1 MSSVQTIE
9 VHTAPAYEVTI
20 GAGLLRECGARLKT
34 VLGGCRIAVVAD
46 SNVAPLYLETVCA
59 SLRDAGFAVCSY
71 VFPAGEAH
79 KNFTT
84 LSAILEFLAESQL
97 TRTDCVAALGGG
109 VTGDMAG
116 FAAASYLRGIRYV
129 QLPTTLLSAVDS
141 SVGGKTAIDLAAG
154 KNLAGAFLQPAA
166 VLCDTDC
173 LKSLPAA
180 VFADGAAEAIKTG
193 VLSGETLF
201 SLFEDGTL
209 TDAPAEVIARCI
221 RYKAGVVERDEKEQ
235 GERRKLNLGHT
246 VGHVRAARLG
256 RAGGV
261 RAHRG
266 VSGEERPA
274 DRHGLSR
281 RGAGESRAG
290 GQEAQRGQHHHRRAE
305 GHRRLRAEKD
315 PGDGASSH
323 HRRRTGGLR
332 MDIRIRPHALAGAV
346 TPPPSKSMAHRL
358 LLAAALADG
367 VSTVK
372 NVALSQD
379 IEATLRCMAALG
391 ASWERTDKSTLR
403 VTGIGGKGKTFPEL
417 PRFDCGES
425 GSTLRFLIPIAL
437 AVAGGGVFT
446 GRGRLMERPQ
456 KPYFDLFDEKG
467 ISYEQTAGV
476 LTVRGTLTPGEYRLA
491 GNVSSQFFTGLLFAL
506 PLLGGGSTL
515 VSTTRLESRDYVAMT
530 RDALARAGV
539 RIDGD
544 AERFAVPPSVYR
556 SFDAAVEA
564 DWSQAGF
571 WYAARFLGNG
581 VEVCGLNENSAQG
594 DRVVKDLLERFKA
607 AGEQSVD
614 VSDCP
619 DLLPPLAVMAARR
632 EGTTHFVNAARLRM
646 KESDRLTTTA
656 ALLRALGVP
665 AEETADSLT
674 VRGMPSFSGGTVDG
688 ANDHRIVMAAA
699 AAATAAAAP
708 VTVAGA
714 EAVRKSYPSFW
725 EEYKRLGGS
734 FDVL

>member
-1 MSSVQTIE
+1 M
-9 VHTAPAYEVTI
+9 
-20 GAGLLRECGARLKT
+20 
-34 VLGGCRIAVVAD
+34 
-46 SNVAPLYLETVCA
+46 
-59 SLRDAGFAVCSY
+59 
-71 VFPAGEAH
+71 
-79 KNFTT
+79 
-84 LSAILEFLAESQL
+84 
-97 TRTDCVAALGGG
+97 
-109 VTGDMAG
+109 
-116 FAAASYLRGIRYV
+116 
-129 QLPTTLLSAVDS
+129 
-141 SVGGKTAIDLAAG
+141 
-154 KNLAGAFLQPAA
+154 
-166 VLCDTDC
+166 
-173 LKSLPAA
+173 
-180 VFADGAAEAIKTG
+180 
-193 VLSGETLF
+193 
-201 SLFEDGTL
+201 
-209 TDAPAEVIARCI
+209 
-221 RYKAGVVERDEKEQ
+221 
-235 GERRKLNLGHT
+235 
-246 VGHVRAARLG
+246 
-256 RAGGV
+256 
-261 RAHRG
+261 
-266 VSGEERPA
+266 
-274 DRHGLSR
+274 
-281 RGAGESRAG
+281 
-290 GQEAQRGQHHHRRAE
+290 
-305 GHRRLRAEKD
+305 
-315 PGDGASSH
+315 
-323 HRRRTGGLR
+323 R
-332 MDIRIRPHALAGAV
+332 MDVRIRPHALAGAV

-403 VTGIGGKGKTFPEL
+403 VTGIGGKRKPFPEL

-425 GSTLRFLIPIAL
+425 GSTLRFLLP
-437 AVAGGGVFT
+437 GV
-446 GRGRLMERPQ
+446 
-456 KPYFDLFDEKG
+456 K
-467 ISYEQTAGV
+467 
-476 LTVRGTLTPGEYRLA
+476 
-491 GNVSSQFFTGLLFAL
+491 
-506 PLLGGGSTL
+506 
-515 VSTTRLESRDYVAMT
+515 
-530 RDALARAGV
+530 
-539 RIDGD
+539 IDGE

-556 SFDAAVEA
+556 FFDAAVEA

-571 WYAARFLGNG
+571 WYAVRFLGNG

-708 VTVAGA
+708 VTVTGA